1 VGEGFAVCGFVGE
14 GFAVCGFVGEGFVV
28 CGFVGEGFVVGW
40 FAGPDLFPVRL
51 SGVSRAAGVARDQQ
65 AELAPRHGQV
75 GA

>member
-1 VGEGFAVCGFVGE
+1 VGEV
-14 GFAVCGFVGEGFVV
+14 
-28 CGFVGEGFVVGW
+28 FVVGW

>member
-1 VGEGFAVCGFVGE
+1 LGEGFAVRRIAGEGFAVCGFVGE
-14 GFAVCGFVGEGFVV
+14 V
-28 CGFVGEGFVVGW
+28 FVVGW